1 MRIAICTRL
10 RIPIFICSRAN
21 SSSFASCGMRQLCAD
36 AEDVALVWQNE
47 HRHAVKTT
55 KSGHRRSS
63 THGGK
68 ENLWS
73 PIMIRL
79 FEVLPSNKHF
89 SAPLI
94 WSVAFFF
101 PFFVEVSLSVDT
113 DTHSSDT
120 LTSTRVKCHWGTY
133 WGVDGRRF
141 FPEVQPSM
149 RKKTYSTGREK
160 SAGSGGVTHTSRCL
174 TVAHKSTTGQRFVAD
189 HGFLPYPPLTFI
201 KILTPIVFLLFFFFP
216 PKKLTTI
223 R

>member
-101 PFFVEVSLSVDT
+101 LFLLKYLYPSTQTRIRQTLSQAHGWNVIEAHIEGLMADVFFLKYNPV
-113 DTHSSDT
+113 
-120 LTSTRVKCHWGTY
+120 W
-133 WGVDGRRF
+133 GRRHT
-141 FPEVQPSM
+141 VQVVKRAQGPGESHIHPDVSQWPTRAPPDRDLSPIM
-149 RKKTYSTGREK
+149 
-160 SAGSGGVTHTSRCL
+160 GSFHTHLWHS
-174 TVAHKSTTGQRFVAD
+174 
-189 HGFLPYPPLTFI
+189 
-201 KILTPIVFLLFFFFP
+201 
-216 PKKLTTI
+216 
-223 R
+223 